1 MYLSVC
7 TRPDIAHAASYL
19 SQFNNCHGSDHWT
32 AAKRVLRYLKG
43 TRDVGLVYGKTSD
56 PLTGYQRTVALSSME
71 AEYMAISDATKEAVH
86 LRSFILEL
94 SPGSNG
100 KITLYS
106 DNIGA
111 IKLAENPVFHNRS
124 KHIDVRHHFV
134 RGIVDNGEIELSYKS
149 TEDMAADIL
158 TKGLPGLK
166 HRKCVKSL
174 GLSCDYMRTD

>member
-7 TRPDIAHAASYL
+7 TRPNIAHTASYL

-94 SPGSNG
+94 SPGSND

-111 IKLAENPVFHNRS
+111 VKLAENPVFHNRS

-149 TEDMAADIL
+149 TEDMVADIL
-158 TKGLPGLK
+158 TKGLPGSK
-166 HRKCVKSL
+166 HRKCVK
-174 GLSCDYMRTD
+174 

>member
-1 MYLSVC
+1 MIDSKPVTTPISQGAKLARNEAIDS
-7 TRPDIAHAASYL
+7 TR
-19 SQFNNCHGSDHWT
+19 
-32 AAKRVLRYLKG
+32 
-43 TRDVGLVYGKTSD
+43 
-56 PLTGYQRTVALSSME
+56 QRTVALSSME

-86 LRSFILEL
+86 LRSFILVL

-158 TKGLPGLK
+158 TKGLPGPR
-166 HRKCVKSL
+166 HR
-174 GLSCDYMRTD
+174 

>member
-1 MYLSVC
+1 TNMAMSGPEKDLWIS
-7 TRPDIAHAASYL
+7 AMKSELEA
-19 SQFNNCHGSDHWT
+19 
-32 AAKRVLRYLKG
+32 VLMNG
-43 TRDVGLVYGKTSD
+43 TWVILRNKCRSEG
-56 PLTGYQRTVALSSME
+56 QRTVALSSME

-111 IKLAENPVFHNRS
+111 IKLAENPVFHNRL

-158 TKGLPGLK
+158 TKGLPGPK